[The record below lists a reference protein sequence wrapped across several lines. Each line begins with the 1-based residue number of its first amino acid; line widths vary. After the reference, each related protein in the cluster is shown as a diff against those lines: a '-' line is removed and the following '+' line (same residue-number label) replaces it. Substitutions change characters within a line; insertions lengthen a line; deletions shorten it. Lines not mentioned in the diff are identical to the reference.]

1 MSAPA
6 SGRFRVIVE
15 DRTVY
20 SGEVTAPSK
29 AAARAIARYLA
40 DAARRRP
47 ELADTARRLVLTSA
61 ESVWDN
67 RAEVATGPVFA
78 HDWRKPARVPAP
90 GTPEADLSVQ
100 LSGWM
105 LLEAAATLA

>member
-40 DAARRRP
+40 EDR
-47 ELADTARRLVLTSA
+47 E
-61 ESVWDN
+61 
-67 RAEVATGPVFA
+67 
-78 HDWRKPARVPAP
+78 
-90 GTPEADLSVQ
+90 
-100 LSGWM
+100 
-105 LLEAAATLA
+105 LLERQFYATDDDIIVRSVTLIDDREVVS